1 MVQGWVMFDCGC
13 VTTRPRDSKYF
24 ASRWRIYMSM
34 NMIMLK
40 CKDCGRVHHFE
51 LKKPY
56 SVITSYSCREAV
68 ESGEIIQES
77 EKNNN

>member
-1 MVQGWVMFDCGC
+1 MVQGWMMYDCGC
-13 VTTRPRDSKYF
+13 VISRPKDSKYF
-24 ASRWRIYMSM
+24 ASRWRIYMSQ

-56 SVITSYSCREAV
+56 SSVTSYSYKEDV
-68 ESGEIIQES
+68 ESGENI
-77 EKNNN
+77 